1 MIIKNII
8 FGWFNM
14 CFDKTGVEG
23 TEIKASYLRDVP
35 NDLMQ
40 MCEDY
45 LNRKTAICYFDEED
59 STATLCLTP
68 DIAYI
73 IFNNETSKL
82 VKLEESPKEIIMIL
96 ISDMIHHFEDI
107 YTFTPD
113 FEFLSDKEKEKRKES
128 YQNKLNNLSNR
139 RKLAETNN
147 DPRCKNVLKD
157 FKGDNTMSNNYDTI
171 DEIILEETQ
180 KAAYEEQCLHDFTQ
194 HFAHQE

>member
-1 MIIKNII
+1 
-8 FGWFNM
+8 
-14 CFDKTGVEG
+14 
-23 TEIKASYLRDVP
+23 
-35 NDLMQ
+35 

-45 LNRKTAICYFDEED
+45 LNRKIAICYFDEED

-96 ISDMIHHFEDI
+96 ISDMIHYVEYI
-107 YTFTPD
+107 YIFTPD

-128 YQNKLNNLSNR
+128 YQNRLNNLSNR
-139 RKLAETNN
+139 CKLAETNN
-147 DPRCKNVLKD
+147 NPRCKNVLKD
-157 FKGDNTMSNNYDTI
+157 FKGDNTMCNNYDTI

-180 KAAYEEQCLHDFTQ
+180 KAAYEEQCLHDFAQ

>member
-107 YTFTPD
+107 YIY
-113 FEFLSDKEKEKRKES
+113 S
-128 YQNKLNNLSNR
+128 
-139 RKLAETNN
+139 
-147 DPRCKNVLKD
+147 
-157 FKGDNTMSNNYDTI
+157 
-171 DEIILEETQ
+171 
-180 KAAYEEQCLHDFTQ
+180 
-194 HFAHQE
+194 